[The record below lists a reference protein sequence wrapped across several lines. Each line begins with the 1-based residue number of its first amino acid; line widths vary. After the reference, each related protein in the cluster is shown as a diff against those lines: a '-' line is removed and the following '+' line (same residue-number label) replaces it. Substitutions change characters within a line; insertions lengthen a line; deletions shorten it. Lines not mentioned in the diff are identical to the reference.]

1 MSRRDTVRFCLD
13 VTPSACF
20 VSCIQAVCGVFSF
33 LFARAV
39 TMGYLGCRRRIGSG
53 MRCGYDDKSSGG
65 GVGVGHVDLS
75 EGVVDV
81 GADPLKQRHGVV
93 GVGGR

>member
-1 MSRRDTVRFCLD
+1 M
-13 VTPSACF
+13 
-20 VSCIQAVCGVFSF
+20 FSF

-65 GVGVGHVDLS
+65 GVGVGQIR
-75 EGVVDV
+75 EYKGVVDT
-81 GADPLKQRHGVV
+81 GTDPLKQRHGVV
-93 GVGGR
+93 GAGGR